1 MAESANR
8 KKYTRKTPRI
18 PESEKNLRPE
28 KIWPQ
33 RYAVLGDKNAVA
45 NSAEKKKRK
54 AGKRMPLK
62 SRHTW
67 RPRNIK
73 STSLNRAEAASLD
86 AKPAIAGLSRA
97 ELIRTL
103 ISA

>member
-1 MAESANR
+1 
-8 KKYTRKTPRI
+8 
-18 PESEKNLRPE
+18 
-28 KIWPQ
+28 
-33 RYAVLGDKNAVA
+33 
-45 NSAEKKKRK
+45 
-54 AGKRMPLK
+54 MPLK

-97 ELIRTL
+97 SLIRAS
-103 ISA
+103 ISE

>member
-1 MAESANR
+1 
-8 KKYTRKTPRI
+8 
-18 PESEKNLRPE
+18 
-28 KIWPQ
+28 
-33 RYAVLGDKNAVA
+33 
-45 NSAEKKKRK
+45 
-54 AGKRMPLK
+54 MPLK

-97 ELIRTL
+97 ELIRPL

>member
-1 MAESANR
+1 
-8 KKYTRKTPRI
+8 
-18 PESEKNLRPE
+18 
-28 KIWPQ
+28 
-33 RYAVLGDKNAVA
+33 
-45 NSAEKKKRK
+45 
-54 AGKRMPLK
+54 MPLK

-73 STSLNRAEAASLD
+73 STSLNRAESASLD
-86 AKPAIAGLSRA
+86 AEPAIAGLSRA